1 MKIKKKLVFASK
13 IVLGAFF
20 LLLLALLMSISY
32 HADTVASV
40 LMLLFLAVSVL
51 TIIVMLIEFVL
62 EMIEKWKEIG
72 IRSVWILLGQLLI
85 YFAVFFI
92 CDYVLKHEPESPLRY
107 LVAAVFMVIATTGVN
122 YWKRVRKLR

>member
-20 LLLLALLMSISY
+20 LLLLALLMSICY
-32 HADTVASV
+32 HADNVTGV
-40 LMLLFLAVSVL
+40 LVLLFLAVSAL

-62 EMIEKWKEIG
+62 EMMEKWKEVG

-85 YFAVFFI
+85 YFVVFFI
-92 CDYVLKHEPESPLRY
+92 CDYMLVHEPGNPLRY
-107 LVAAVFMVIATTGVN
+107 LVTAVFMVITTTGVN
-122 YWKRVRKLR
+122 YWKRVRNQ

>member
-40 LMLLFLAVSVL
+40 LLLLFLAVSVL

-62 EMIEKWKEIG
+62 EMIEKWKEMG
-72 IRSVWILLGQLLI
+72 IRSVWVLLGQLLI

-92 CDYVLKHEPESPLRY
+92 CDYVLEHETESPLRY
-107 LVAAVFMVIATTGVN
+107 LVTAVFMVIATTGVN
-122 YWKRVRKLR
+122 YWKRVRK